1 MISLPI
7 FFENSAVP
15 KILSKVSPISI
26 GAITVGPVVF
36 CDGEISESLKRHE
49 SIHWEQYKECLIIGF
64 LLLYAFFSPPGPGEQ
79 GSADEMPGE
88 MHRVTNDSKG
98 EVIGPFEYKLAAA
111 IADEFEQ
118 HELSQKTQGTGPSW
132 PQEVNNAGSELEEAL
147 LDSGALDS
155 LLRLVDDI
163 AIKLHNG
170 EYA

>member
-1 MISLPI
+1 M
-7 FFENSAVP
+7 
-15 KILSKVSPISI
+15 KITRKQLSRIIREERSRLLE
-26 GAITVGPVVF
+26 A
-36 CDGEISESLKRHE
+36 D
-49 SIHWEQYKECLIIGF
+49 QYG
-64 LLLYAFFSPPGPGEQ
+64 SPPGPGEQ

-132 PQEVNNAGSELEEAL
+132 SQEVNNAGSELEEAL

-163 AIKLHNG
+163 ATKLHNG
-170 EYA
+170 EYTG